1 MSSNIPNKDNSMPK
15 RLLPLLV
22 DNLRQTLVPSP
33 YPPSIST
40 DSNNLRLEL
49 INLLGA
55 VPAPHPPPLT
65 KANLKS
71 MLGPL
76 FDQARQVGDKVPIC
90 WPTLEKDIYQ
100 MEVKLEELCRSPP
113 HPMAPDSP
121 ALQQQ
126 LTVLSAVLSFIHE
139 TCLHIDNLQ
148 SFQDERRMELEMQ
161 IRETMTNSP
170 FRRLAEELQSDV
182 DNHVRTITR
191 LQSELS
197 SCNKT
202 IASLQSELNSR
213 NDTIASLKTD
223 VEKHLKTI
231 ASLKTDVDKHLTK
244 ITNLESESTQLH
256 KTLSL
261 SQKQLVTTTADND
274 SLRKNLQEATTSV
287 NSLSKEVEGLKR
299 IIQQSN
305 EQMEAEKKRAVQKNK
320 SIMELQVRTKE
331 RLSKR
336 ILEMTSLPDYAREAI
351 KVLYPNKND
360 RLIEQA
366 DPVRSIRL
374 YSVLDLG
381 GHSQAEGR
389 PIRSEGRYFDCSHLT
404 IAAR

>member
-1 MSSNIPNKDNSMPK
+1 
-15 RLLPLLV
+15 
-22 DNLRQTLVPSP
+22 
-33 YPPSIST
+33 
-40 DSNNLRLEL
+40 
-49 INLLGA
+49 
-55 VPAPHPPPLT
+55 
-65 KANLKS
+65 
-71 MLGPL
+71 
-76 FDQARQVGDKVPIC
+76 
-90 WPTLEKDIYQ
+90 

-126 LTVLSAVLSFIHE
+126 LTVQSAVLSFIHE

-197 SCNKT
+197 SCNKTIASLKTDVDKHLKT

-320 SIMELQVRTKE
+320 SIMELQPKTISYDKLAVR
-331 RLSKR
+331 KR

-351 KVLYPNKND
+351 KVLYPSTND
-360 RLIEQA
+360 RLNRLIQLDQLDSILSLTSEDIAKLKVDLSDLKVAISTAPISPSLQDRVNKDRYKSILTLYWHLFWDDGIDKDKDILIEDIKKIVKIYIDRNEWKA
-366 DPVRSIRL
+366 W
-374 YSVLDLG
+374 
-381 GHSQAEGR
+381 A
-389 PIRSEGRYFDCSHLT
+389 
-404 IAAR
+404 